1 MSSLLSFFSN
11 GFLDLLVVRGEF
23 CREIFD
29 NGNLIVNNMVSY
41 VNDKVIRSRGVGLT
55 AGVGGSLRSLTWP
68 SSAPLA

>member
-11 GFLDLLVVRGEF
+11 GFLDLLVVGGEF

-41 VNDKVIRSRGVGLT
+41 VNDKVIRSR
-55 AGVGGSLRSLTWP
+55 
-68 SSAPLA
+68 